1 MGCDIHG
8 TIEKKVGDKWIMVNR
23 LSHDLP
29 ALNRN
34 YERFGALAGVR
45 ATGGPKPKG
54 IPLDVSEST
63 KLFIDYWGRDG
74 HSHSYLDLKRAASIF
89 LKTEYDSIH
98 FLSNSNRHFPVT
110 DSDPVSYYFGVEE
123 YEYGKGEEY
132 RLVFWFDN

>member
-8 TIEKKVGDKWIMVNR
+8 TIEKKVGDKWVMVNR
-23 LSHDLP
+23 LSDEP
-29 ALNRN
+29 SLNRN

-63 KLFIDYWGRDG
+63 KLFIDYWGSDG
-74 HSHSYLDLKRAASIF
+74 HSHSYLDLRKAATIF
-89 LKTEYDSIH
+89 LKTESEYN
-98 FLSNSNRHFPVT
+98 SNSLRHFPIT
-110 DSDPVSYYFGVEE
+110 DSDPVSYYFGIEE
-123 YEYGKGEEY
+123 YEYTKGEEY